1 MKVFCPR
8 FAILSRRSRPQ
19 LPPVYDDNF
28 FCKPSFFIPT
38 VFYTVTANISITEKG
53 KEKTRAQITGKFNR
67 RQPLF
72 FIRTPKCRRRSPK
85 YSSRNKVISARYRKK
100 TEMSWTPIRINFF
113 FDKKACC
120 RLVVVVHIIVVYV
133 HPTLRHIEKTTG
145 TKGGGGRRIVFIWE
159 KSVVS

>member
-72 FIRTPKCRRRSPK
+72 FFAHQNAAAVHQNTVLGIKLFQPDTEKKPK
-85 YSSRNKVISARYRKK
+85 
-100 TEMSWTPIRINFF
+100 
-113 FDKKACC
+113 
-120 RLVVVVHIIVVYV
+120 
-133 HPTLRHIEKTTG
+133 
-145 TKGGGGRRIVFIWE
+145 
-159 KSVVS
+159 